1 MHFRHFLIPALMM
14 GAALF
19 LPGNAFAE
27 KGEQNGPLQSN
38 KEMVQTSETSKNSA
52 AQANVPSIAERAK
65 PIEKTVQVPEQAKQN
80 SKEAKSL
87 PSKAAPKPVASPQPA
102 NETAK
107 ALPVQ
112 AKGNGYGLSDT
123 KNAGKTVNTPGQEK
137 KAAAQEKDSGF
148 KTEQLLT
155 YDMTENPPDYE
166 AKDKIESPYLV
177 SRLQP
182 QEEEPNISN
191 SNPAVSIEP
200 PSPAPVEKDKAP
212 SSREELPPVDQASN
226 PTQRSTNS
234 GGSSNDR
241 VITGIGTIS
250 LVDKW
255 FEWNKYFEMRLVQ
268 PFLTRDALLNTQWV
282 NAPPSPPPQA
292 APFFKTVNRS

>member
-52 AQANVPSIAERAK
+52 AQANVPSIAESTK

-80 SKEAKSL
+80 SEAVKP
-87 PSKAAPKPVASPQPA
+87 PSSNAAPKQVVSPQPA
-102 NETAK
+102 NETART
-107 ALPVQ
+107 LPAQ
-112 AKGNGYGLSDT
+112 ANGNGYGLSDIKKT
-123 KNAGKTVNTPGQEK
+123 EKTVNTPGQEK
-137 KAAAQEKDSGF
+137 RAAAQEKDSGF
-148 KTEQLLT
+148 KTKQLLT
-155 YDMTENPPDYE
+155 YDMTENPSDHE
-166 AKDKIESPYLV
+166 TKD
-177 SRLQP
+177 RLQS

-191 SNPAVSIEP
+191 SNPAVSIES
-200 PSPAPVEKDKAP
+200 PSPAPVEKDKSP
-212 SSREELPPVDQASN
+212 SSREELPPVDQAMD
-226 PTQRSTNS
+226 PAQRSTNT

-241 VITGIGTIS
+241 VSTGIGTAS
-250 LVDKW
+250 LADKW
-255 FEWNKYFEMRLVQ
+255 FEWNKYFEIRLVQ
-268 PFLTRDALLNTQWV
+268 PFLSRHALLNTQWV